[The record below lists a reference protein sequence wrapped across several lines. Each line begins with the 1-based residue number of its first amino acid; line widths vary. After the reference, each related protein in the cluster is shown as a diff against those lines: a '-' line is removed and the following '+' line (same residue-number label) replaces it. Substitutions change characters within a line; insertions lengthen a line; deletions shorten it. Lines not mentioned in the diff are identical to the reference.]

1 MEGYGK
7 EGRERR
13 KGKGEREWR
22 IREGGDGRIWEG
34 GEGRIW
40 EGGEGRIR
48 KREEEG
54 DSTQL
59 HYPQESCSWISTYQ
73 FKDPKGWR

>member
-22 IREGGDGRIWEG
+22 ISKGGDGRIWEG
-34 GEGRIW
+34 GEGRI
-40 EGGEGRIR
+40 R
-48 KREEEG
+48 KGEEEG
-54 DSTQL
+54 GSTQL
-59 HYPQESCSWISTYQ
+59 HYPQESCSCISTYQ

>member
-34 GEGRIW
+34 GEGRI
-40 EGGEGRIR
+40 R
-48 KREEEG
+48 KGEEEG

-59 HYPQESCSWISTYQ
+59 HYPQESCSCISTYQ